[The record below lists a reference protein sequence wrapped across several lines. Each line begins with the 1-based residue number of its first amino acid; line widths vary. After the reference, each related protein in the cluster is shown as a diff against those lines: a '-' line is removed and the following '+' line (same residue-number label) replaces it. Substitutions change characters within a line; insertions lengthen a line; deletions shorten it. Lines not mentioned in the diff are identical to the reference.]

1 MAGTKQQRVVV
12 LQDRDRHLL
21 EELGVMRIIDR
32 DQAKVVAGF
41 RSTRRVNDRLLTLTR
56 AGLLKRIPLGS
67 SEQTA
72 YALSGTSLQPSST
85 IPAVL
90 FVRHQLAI
98 NAVYLLVKY
107 RALPLGVRLLRWMRF
122 DQPVSKTLPLIPDGY
137 FEIESS
143 AQVRPM
149 FLEVDLGTE
158 ALPVWQKKTQLYLQL
173 ALSGEFTK
181 IIGQSQFRVLA
192 IANTERR
199 MQNIRST
206 VAKSTD
212 KIFWFTSQET
222 IQRDGFWSAVWLRP
236 QGDQRQ
242 SLL

>member
-12 LQDRDRHLL
+12 LQNRDRHLL
-21 EELGVMRIIDR
+21 EELALMRIIDR

-41 RSTRRVNDRLLTLTR
+41 RSTRRVNDRLLALTR
-56 AGLLKRIPLGS
+56 AGLLKRVPLGS

-72 YALSGTSLQPSST
+72 YALAGTSLQPTNT

-98 NAVYLLVKY
+98 NAVYLMAKY
-107 RALPLGVRLLRWMRF
+107 RAVPAGARLLRWVRF
-122 DQPVSKTLPLIPDGY
+122 DEPLSKTLPLIPDGY
-137 FEIESS
+137 FEVQSG

-158 ALPVWQKKTQLYLQL
+158 ALPVWQKKAQLYLQL

-181 IIGQSQFRVLA
+181 IFGQSQFRVLVV
-192 IANTERR
+192 ANTERR
-199 MQNIRST
+199 MQNIRAT

-212 KIFWFTSQET
+212 KIFWFVSQET
-222 IQRDGFWSAVWLRP
+222 IQRTGLWSPAWLRP

>member
-21 EELGVMRIIDR
+21 EELAVMRIIDR

-41 RSTRRVNDRLLTLTR
+41 HSTRRVNDRLLALTR
-56 AGLLKRIPLGS
+56 AGLLKRISLGS

-72 YALSGTSLQPSST
+72 YALAGTSLQPTNT

-90 FVRHQLAI
+90 FVRHQLTI
-98 NAVYLLVKY
+98 NAMYLTAKY
-107 RALPLGVRLLRWMRF
+107 RALPMGTRLLRWMRF
-122 DQPVSKTLPLIPDGY
+122 DQPLSKTLPLIPDGY
-137 FEIESS
+137 FEIESNGT
-143 AQVRPM
+143 VRSM

-158 ALPVWQKKTQLYLQL
+158 ALPVWQKKAQLYLHL

-181 IIGQSQFRVLA
+181 IFAQPQFRVLVV
-192 IANTERR
+192 ANTERR
-199 MQNIRST
+199 MQNIRAT

-212 KIFWFTSQET
+212 KIFWFAPQET
-222 IQRDGFWSAVWLRP
+222 IQREGLWSPVWLRP
-236 QGDQRQ
+236 LGDQRQ

>member
-1 MAGTKQQRVVV
+1 MAGTKRAVVV
-12 LQDRDRHLL
+12 LQDRDRHLI
-21 EELGVMRIIDR
+21 EELAVMRVIDR
-32 DQAKVVAGF
+32 DQAKMVAGF
-41 RSTRRVNDRLLTLTR
+41 HSTRRVNDRLLTLTR

-72 YALSGTSLQPSST
+72 YALAGTSPQSSLT
-85 IPAVL
+85 IPAAL

-98 NAVYLLVKY
+98 NAVYLLAKY
-107 RALPLGVRLLRWMRF
+107 QALPMGARLLRWMRF
-122 DQPVSKTLPLIPDGY
+122 DQQVSKTLPLIPDGY

-143 AQVRPM
+143 TQTRPM

-181 IIGQSQFRVLA
+181 IFGQSQFRVLVV
-192 IANTERR
+192 ANTERR
-199 MQNIRST
+199 MQNIRAT
-206 VAKSTD
+206 VAKATD
-212 KIFWFTSQET
+212 KIFWFASQEI
-222 IQRDGFWSAVWLRP
+222 IQRGGLWSPVWLRP

>member
-1 MAGTKQQRVVV
+1 MAGTKQVIV

-21 EELGVMRIIDR
+21 EELGVMRVIDR

-41 RSTRRVNDRLLTLTR
+41 QSTRRVNDRLLRLTR

-67 SEQTA
+67 SEQIA
-72 YALSGTSLQPSST
+72 YALTGTTPQPSGA

-98 NAVYLLVKY
+98 NAVYLLAKY
-107 RALPLGVRLLRWMRF
+107 RTLPVGVRLVRWMRF
-122 DQPVSKTLPLIPDGY
+122 DQPLSKTLPLIPDGY
-137 FEIESS
+137 FEIESA

-158 ALPVWQKKTQLYLQL
+158 ALPIWQKKTQLYLQL

-181 IIGQSQFRVLA
+181 IFAQSQFRVLVV
-192 IANTERR
+192 ANTERR
-199 MQNIRST
+199 VQNIRT
-206 VAKSTD
+206 AVAKSTD
-212 KIFWFTSQET
+212 KIFWFASQEA
-222 IQRDGFWSAVWLRP
+222 IERDGLWSQMWFRP
-236 QGDQRQ
+236 QGNQRQ
-242 SLL
+242 SLT